1 MEYLYYAGD
10 DRFGALGVSTSATE
24 YAPRALGPLPRLEDA
39 QQLSEI
45 AAKVELATMKLAALA
60 GISVAATQVVRL
72 SGLHAVAIRRFD
84 RTVGTSLR
92 FVAYPFGAGVSEVYL
107 R

>member
-1 MEYLYYAGD
+1 VD
-10 DRFGALGVSTSATE
+10 
-24 YAPRALGPLPRLEDA
+24 APLV
-39 QQLSEI
+39 
-45 AAKVELATMKLAALA
+45 KHATMKLAALA

-84 RTVGTSLR
+84 RTVGAGLR
-92 FVAYPFGAGVSEVYL
+92 FVTYPFGAGVSGVYL